1 MAGDG
6 RARLLAPRPLGQVND
21 ASTPTTAPRR
31 ETMYSA
37 EPLPHF
43 VDNYLGFLHEAFPTA
58 AACDGVHTHDDLLE
72 DYSRSAID
80 TLLRDLGSF
89 LRRLDAMRPE
99 TLSETERL
107 ERPAIESHIRAR
119 QFEFDKVRTWER
131 SPQFYAETLAL
142 SLAAQAL
149 FAYAPPEERAR
160 RVLSK
165 LRQTPRLLQQAR
177 ENVKE
182 PAGIFVKTALETL
195 RGIQSFIERDLPRAF
210 AAVDELSL
218 LGDLADASTEAVTAI
233 GAYAAYLDTEVAPKT
248 RGTFRL
254 GRDRFATK
262 LNLEESLAIEPERL
276 LEIAQRELAVT
287 QEEFRRLASG
297 KTGTKDPLAEWRKLK
312 ATHPA
317 PGQLVPTAKE
327 QIEELKTFLSKQRI
341 VTVPDGDVVVAPT
354 PQFYRWT
361 FASLWTPGPFEARPL
376 RTYYYL
382 TDVDPAWA
390 PERQEEHLR
399 DFSEATLWS
408 ISMHEVYP
416 GHFLHFQ
423 HVRKLESALRKSTL
437 FAPLSMVEGWA
448 HYAEHLVLEQGFG
461 KRKPAIK
468 LGQLAESLIRL
479 ARLIVGI
486 RLHAEDLSVEQ
497 GMRLFRDE
505 AFLEEGSARR
515 EAERGTFDPSY
526 VVYSL
531 GKLMLLKLRADV
543 QARASDGFSLRA
555 FHDTLL
561 GNGLVPFTLQRK
573 LMLGEGDTGALIE

>member
-1 MAGDG
+1 
-6 RARLLAPRPLGQVND
+6 
-21 ASTPTTAPRR
+21 
-31 ETMYSA
+31 MYSA

-43 VDNYLGFLHEAFPTA
+43 VDNYLGFLHEAFPTS

-72 DYSRSAID
+72 DYSRQAID
-80 TLLRDLGSF
+80 TLLRDLGSY

-107 ERPAIESHIRAR
+107 ERPVIESHIRAR
-119 QFEFDKVRTWER
+119 QYEFEQVRTWER

-142 SLAAQAL
+142 SLASQAL

-165 LRQTPRLLQQAR
+165 LRQAPRLIQQAR
-177 ENVKE
+177 DNVKE

-195 RGIQSFIERDLPRAF
+195 RGVQSFIERDLPRAF
-210 AAVDELSL
+210 ASVDELSL
-218 LGDLADASTEAVTAI
+218 LGDLADASTEAVNAI
-233 GAYAAYLDTEVAPKT
+233 GAYAEYLDTEIAPKT

-254 GRDRFATK
+254 GRDKFATK
-262 LNLEESLAIEPERL
+262 LNLEECLPVEPERL
-276 LEIAQRELAVT
+276 LEIAQRELALT
-287 QEEFRRLASG
+287 QEEFRKLASG
-297 KTGTKDPLAEWRKLK
+297 KTGTKDPIAEWKKIK
-312 ATHPA
+312 AAHPA
-317 PGQLVPTAKE
+317 PGQLVATAKA
-327 QIEELKTFLSKQRI
+327 QLEELAAFLTKQRL
-341 VTVPDGDVVVAPT
+341 VTMPEGEVIVAPT

-361 FASLWTPGPFEARPL
+361 FASLWTPGPFEARAL

-382 TDVDPAWA
+382 TDVDPSWT

-399 DFSEATLWS
+399 DFSEAALWS
-408 ISMHEVYP
+408 ISMHEAYP

-423 HVRKLESALRKSTL
+423 HARKLDRPLRKSML
-437 FAPLSMVEGWA
+437 FAPLSFVEGWA

-479 ARLIVGI
+479 CRVIVGI
-486 RLHAEDLSVEQ
+486 RLHSEDLSVEQ
-497 GMRLFRDE
+497 GMRFFRDE
-505 AFLEEGSARR
+505 AFLEEASARR

-543 QARASDGFSLRA
+543 QAKQGDGFSLKA
-555 FHDTLL
+555 FHDQLFA
-561 GNGLVPFTLQRK
+561 NGLVPVKLHRQ
-573 LMLGEGDTGALIE
+573 LMLGAGDTGTLIE

>member
-1 MAGDG
+1 
-6 RARLLAPRPLGQVND
+6 
-21 ASTPTTAPRR
+21 
-31 ETMYSA
+31 MYSA

-72 DYSRSAID
+72 DFSRTAID
-80 TLLRDLGSF
+80 SLLRELGSF

-99 TLSETERL
+99 TLNDTERL
-107 ERPAIESHIRAR
+107 ERPVIEAHIRAR
-119 QFEFDKVRTWER
+119 QLEFDKVRTWER

-165 LRQTPRLLQQAR
+165 LRQAPRLLQQAR

-195 RGIQSFIERDLPRAF
+195 RGVQSFIERDLPRAF
-210 AAVDELSL
+210 ASVDELSL
-218 LGDLADASTEAVTAI
+218 LGDLADASTEAAAAI
-233 GAYAAYLDTEVAPKT
+233 GAYAEYLDTEVAPRT

-254 GRDRFATK
+254 GRDRFAAK
-262 LNLEESLAIEPERL
+262 LSLEESLPVELERL
-276 LEIAQRELAVT
+276 LEIAQRELAAT
-287 QEEFRRLASG
+287 QEEFRRLAAG
-297 KTGTKDPLAEWRKLK
+297 KAGTKDPLAEWRKIK
-312 ATHPA
+312 SAHPA
-317 PGQLVPTAKE
+317 AGQLVPTAKA
-327 QIEELKTFLSKQRI
+327 QIEELSTFLAKQRL
-341 VTVPDGDVVVAPT
+341 VTMPGGDVAVAPT

-376 RTYYYL
+376 RTYYYV
-382 TDVDPAWA
+382 TDVDPAWT

-399 DFSEATLWS
+399 DLSEATLWS

-423 HVRKLESALRKSTL
+423 HVRKLEATLRKSML
-437 FAPLSMVEGWA
+437 FAPPSFVEGWA
-448 HYAEHLVLEQGFG
+448 HYAEHVVVEQGFG

-479 ARLIVGI
+479 ARTIVGI

-497 GMRLFRDE
+497 GMRFFRDE

-531 GKLMLLKLRADV
+531 GKLMLLKLRADA
-543 QARASDGFSLRA
+543 QAKAGDGFSLKA
-555 FHDTLL
+555 FHDALL
-561 GNGLVPFTLQRK
+561 GHGLVPFRLHRQLLLGADDAGK
-573 LMLGEGDTGALIE
+573 LLE